1 MPLWFP
7 SLAFADG
14 TLSVAQLMYK
24 IDLYILNPLIKFG
37 FVVALVYFFWGVV
50 MYIKDRD
57 SGAIIGG
64 GGKKD
69 SGHILWGLLGIL
81 IMVSA
86 FGILSA
92 IKNIIGSDIA
102 TP

>member
-7 SLAFADG
+7 KVAFADSS
-14 TLSVAQLMYK
+14 LSVAQLMYK
-24 IDLYILNPLIKFG
+24 IDLYILNPLIKLG

-50 MYIKDRD
+50 MYLKDRNNG
-57 SGAIIGG
+57 SILGG
-64 GGKKD
+64 EKGKD
-69 SGHILWGLLGIL
+69 SSHILWGLLGLL

-86 FGILSA
+86 FGIMSA
-92 IKNIIGSDIA
+92 IKNILGSDVA

>member
-7 SLAFADG
+7 KVAFADS

-24 IDLYILNPLIKFG
+24 IDTYILNPLIKLG

-50 MYIKDRD
+50 TYLKDRE
-57 SGAIIGG
+57 SGAIL
-64 GGKKD
+64 GGKGKD
-69 SGHILWGLLGIL
+69 TSHIVWGLLGLL

-86 FGILSA
+86 FGIMSA
-92 IKNIIGSDIA
+92 IKNILGSDIA